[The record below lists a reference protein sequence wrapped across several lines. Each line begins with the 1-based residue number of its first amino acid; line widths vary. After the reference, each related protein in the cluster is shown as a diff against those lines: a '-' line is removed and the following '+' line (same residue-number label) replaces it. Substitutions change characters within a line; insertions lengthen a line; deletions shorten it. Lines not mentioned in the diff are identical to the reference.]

1 MVCLLRSV
9 RVYNEILRKS
19 VRRVLRGKEN
29 HPRKS
34 KTLFDRRFLQE
45 GQIGSP
51 SSFLVFDS
59 FVLIAVEGPA
69 LVDGV

>member
-1 MVCLLRSV
+1 MIFCVNWSEG
-9 RVYNEILRKS
+9 YYTAKNGWK
-19 VRRVLRGKEN
+19 N
-29 HPRKS
+29 PRKS
-34 KTLFDRRFLQE
+34 ITLFDRRFLQE

-59 FVLIAVEGPA
+59 FVFIAVEEPP